1 MRPHIAPGM
10 TDAELVSAVRAGQT
24 DALGRL
30 FDRYAE
36 PTWRL
41 LSRMLGSPA
50 DADDALQDVFIGLPE
65 ILASYSGR
73 APLGA
78 WIRGVAV
85 NTALMRLRT
94 DRRRAEDPLDEL
106 DAVTGTVSRPPE
118 AIEDRITIAAALHS
132 LPEVL
137 RIVFVL
143 KEVSGYSHAE
153 IAQTLGIS
161 VSLSE
166 IRLFRARKLL
176 RSIVGVAP

>member
-1 MRPHIAPGM
+1 M
-10 TDAELVSAVRAGQT
+10 TDAELVAAVRAGQT

-30 FDRYAE
+30 FDRYSE

-50 DADDALQDVFIGLPE
+50 DADDALQDVFIGLPD

-85 NTALMRLRT
+85 NTALMRLRS
-94 DRRRAEDPLDEL
+94 DRRRAEDTLDESDAPTQTVSQPP
-106 DAVTGTVSRPPE
+106 DAV
-118 AIEDRITIAAALHS
+118 EDRVTIAAALRA
-132 LPEVL
+132 LPEVF
-137 RIVFVL
+137 RTVFVL

-153 IAQTLGIS
+153 IARALGIS

-166 IRLFRARKLL
+166 VRLFRARKLL
-176 RSIVGVAP
+176 RTLVRDAQ

>member
-1 MRPHIAPGM
+1 M
-10 TDAELVSAVRAGQT
+10 TDAELVAAVRAGQT

-36 PTWRL
+36 STWRL
-41 LSRMLGSPA
+41 LSRMLGSAA

-65 ILASYSGR
+65 IMASYSGR
-73 APLGA
+73 APLGT
-78 WIRGVAV
+78 WIRGVAA
-85 NTALMRLRT
+85 NTALMRLRA
-94 DRRRAEDPLDEL
+94 DRRRAEDPIDESATVTDTANSP
-106 DAVTGTVSRPPE
+106 DAV
-118 AIEDRITIAAALHS
+118 ADRITIAAALRS
-132 LPEVL
+132 LPEVF
-137 RIVFVL
+137 RTVFIL

-176 RSIVGVAP
+176 RSIVGGAS